1 MLLQTFLLKTF
12 FLTVIPIASTN
23 FLVWNKAAVTIGP
36 LISGGK
42 KYFNWPNQNNIDKL
56 ETIKI
61 DKKLFL
67 LTK

>member
-1 MLLQTFLLKTF
+1 MLLPTFLLKTF
-12 FLTVIPIASTN
+12 FLTVIPMASTN

-56 ETIKI
+56 ETIYI
-61 DKKLFL
+61 I
-67 LTK
+67 